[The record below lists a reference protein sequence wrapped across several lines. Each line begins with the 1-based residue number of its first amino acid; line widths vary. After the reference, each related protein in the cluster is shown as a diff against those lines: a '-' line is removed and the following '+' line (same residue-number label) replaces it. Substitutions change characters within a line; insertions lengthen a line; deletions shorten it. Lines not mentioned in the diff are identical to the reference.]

1 MRYMLLMYGDE
12 GAWTE
17 EERIECIRESRAICE
32 GLGAKYLAASP
43 LEPARTART
52 VRVRGGEALVTAGPY
67 TETKELLGGFFL
79 LDLDDL
85 DEAIAVAAKLPPAR
99 RGAVE
104 IRPVLG
110 MEGLP
115 AEKPLPAD
123 VGEVEGTVY
132 MLVCHDDEAAWREAG
147 AGELARA
154 REEAVGLAR
163 ELAGAGRYLG
173 AAPLFPSETATCVR
187 LDRGRK
193 VITDGPFAETN
204 EVVGGYYLIAARDQ
218 AEALEVAARHPGA
231 RKGSV
236 EVRALADLAGLFRG
250 PGENSGE
257 GVESGRA

>member
-1 MRYMLLMYGDE
+1 
-12 GAWTE
+12 
-17 EERIECIRESRAICE
+17 
-32 GLGAKYLAASP
+32 
-43 LEPARTART
+43 
-52 VRVRGGEALVTAGPY
+52 
-67 TETKELLGGFFL
+67 
-79 LDLDDL
+79 
-85 DEAIAVAAKLPPAR
+85 
-99 RGAVE
+99 VE